1 MQELKDAKWG
11 QREGS
16 GERTQPPEVRGLGP
30 GVEGSPVGLGKT
42 LEAGQAG
49 HGNGREALGPQ
60 SLGLYCGEG
69 DTEGQAGGL
78 AVLAAE
84 QGLGAGRGGPSIA
97 G

>member
-1 MQELKDAKWG
+1 M
-11 QREGS
+11 EGS
-16 GERTQPPEVRGLGP
+16 
-30 GVEGSPVGLGKT
+30 SAGLGKT

-69 DTEGQAGGL
+69 DTGNQAGGL
-78 AVLAAE
+78 VLLAAE
-84 QGLGAGRGGPSIA
+84 QGPGAGPGGHLHNCGPPGSLW